1 MRIVLLGAPGAGK
14 GTQAKFISDKYE
26 IPHLSTGDMLRDAV
40 RQRTPEGIRAEE
52 YMNLGRLVPDDVVL
66 SIVEKRIKGSN
77 GFLLDGFPRT
87 IPQAQALEKITPL
100 DAVIDIEVDF
110 DVLLQRLTGRRTCP
124 KCGAVYH
131 ILYNPPK
138 KEGICDRC
146 GTSLIQ
152 REDDNEVTVKK
163 RIETYREQTQPLINY
178 YRERGLLYPVDG
190 NRGIQEIFK
199 DIVEILH
206 RVQAA

>member
-66 SIVEKRIKGSN
+66 SIVEKRIKESN

-178 YRERGLLYPVDG
+178 YRERGLLHPVDG
-190 NRGIQEIFK
+190 NRGIQEIFR
-199 DIVEILH
+199 DIVEILN

>member
-14 GTQAKFISDKYE
+14 GTQAKFISDKYGV
-26 IPHLSTGDMLRDAV
+26 PHLSTGDMLRDAV
-40 RQRTPEGIRAEE
+40 RRMTPEGIKAEE
-52 YMNLGRLVPDDVVL
+52 YMNSGRLVPDDVVL
-66 SIVEKRIKGSN
+66 SIVEKRIRESN

-110 DVLLQRLTGRRTCP
+110 NVLLQRLTGRRTCP

-131 ILYNPPK
+131 ILYNPPG

-146 GTSLIQ
+146 STSLVQ

-163 RIETYREQTQPLINY
+163 RIETYREQTQPLIDY

-190 NRGIQEIFK
+190 NRGIQEIFR
-199 DIVEILH
+199 DIVRLLEGL
-206 RVQAA
+206 QAA